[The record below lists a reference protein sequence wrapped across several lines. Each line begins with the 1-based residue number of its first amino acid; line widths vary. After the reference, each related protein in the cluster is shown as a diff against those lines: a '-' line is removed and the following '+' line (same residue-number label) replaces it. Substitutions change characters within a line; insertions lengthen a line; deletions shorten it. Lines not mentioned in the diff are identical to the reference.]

1 MTCGGA
7 RCIRIQLF
15 TRKSRSIGYISET
28 RYNTVAFDIILFFFF
43 AEGKVII
50 LKLDTVH
57 PEITYKKI

>member
-1 MTCGGA
+1 LYSYSTIHA
-7 RCIRIQLF
+7 EIEINRI
-15 TRKSRSIGYISET
+15 YISET